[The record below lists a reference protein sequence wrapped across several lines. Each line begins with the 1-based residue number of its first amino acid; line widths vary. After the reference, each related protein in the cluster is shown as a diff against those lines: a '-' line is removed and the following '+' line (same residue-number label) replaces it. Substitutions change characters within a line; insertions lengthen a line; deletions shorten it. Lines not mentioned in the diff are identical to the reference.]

1 MIAYPLASP
10 AKVQE
15 ALDVLGTGRLT
26 SRKVPLLTQ
35 LVIATA
41 NGVPQ
46 PPSLAPVLMAFA
58 SAELGT
64 YIANLD
70 WTASNRT
77 GSAGFAYQ
85 IWVSLDGGSYS
96 LLDSVG
102 PSTLSYVHDASPTGG
117 TYSYYIKPINDV
129 GEGPSSNAASVVLP
143 GESEAP
149 VLTGPSEVSS
159 EDPTALLEWN
169 AIPGATLYSV
179 QRSPDN
185 ATWTQIYTPTGTSQ
199 SVTLSFSPS
208 YYRVI
213 PFAGVFEG
221 LPSNS
226 ISITIVI
233 PPAPESYLRPD
244 GISTYLRPD
253 GTSIYLRP

>member
-35 LVIATA
+35 LLIATA

-46 PPSLAPVLMAFA
+46 PPSVAPVLVV
-58 SAELGT
+58 SADLGS
-64 YIANLD
+64 YVANLE

-85 IWVSLDGGSYS
+85 IWVDVDGGGYS
-96 LLDSVG
+96 LLTSVG
-102 PSTLSYVHDASPTGG
+102 PGTLSYNHDASPTAG
-117 TYSYYIKPINDV
+117 TYSYYIKPINDA

-213 PFAGVFEG
+213 PFAGTFEG

-226 ISITIVI
+226 LEIFIVS
-233 PPAPESYLRPD
+233 PPPVDNTYLRP
-244 GISTYLRPD
+244 GGLTTYLRPD
-253 GTSIYLRP
+253 GTSLYLRP

>member
-1 MIAYPLASP
+1 MNLLSYIFRAVQIAPYQG
-10 AKVQE
+10 V
-15 ALDVLGTGRLT
+15 GTLT
-26 SRKVPLLTQ
+26 
-35 LVIATA
+35 
-41 NGVPQ
+41 
-46 PPSLAPVLMAFA
+46 PPTVAPVLTVDAD
-58 SAELGT
+58 LGS
-64 YIANLD
+64 YIANLE
-70 WTASNRT
+70 WTPSNKT
-77 GSAGFAYQ
+77 SSPGFGYNLYGAVFPEMPVFLQPISGS
-85 IWVSLDGGSYS
+85 SL
-96 LLDSVG
+96 
-102 PSTLSYVHDASPTGG
+102 STTFDASESPGLWTFFI
-117 TYSYYIKPINDV
+117 TPFNDA
-129 GEGPSSNAASVVLP
+129 GEGPSSNEASITLP

-149 VLTGPSEVSS
+149 VLTGPSSVESGS
-159 EDPTALLEWN
+159 PTALLEWN

-179 QRSPDN
+179 ERSPDDS
-185 ATWTQIYTPTGTSQ
+185 TWTQIYTPTGTSQ

-213 PFAGVFEG
+213 PFAGTFEG

>member
-1 MIAYPLASP
+1 MIAYPLAST
-10 AKVQE
+10 AKLQE
-15 ALDVLGTGRLT
+15 ALEVLDTSRLT

-46 PPSLAPVLMAFA
+46 PPSVTPVLTV
-58 SAELGT
+58 SADLGS
-64 YIANLD
+64 YVANLD

-102 PSTLSYVHDASPTGG
+102 PSTLSYAHDASPTGG

-213 PFAGVFEG
+213 PFAGTFEG

>member
-1 MIAYPLASP
+1 MTVYPLAST
-10 AKVQE
+10 AKIQE
-15 ALDVLGTGRLT
+15 ALEVLGTSRLT

-64 YIANLD
+64 YIADLD

-102 PSTLSYVHDASPTGG
+102 PSTLSYSHDASPTGG

-149 VLTGPSEVSS
+149 VLTGPS
-159 EDPTALLEWN
+159 TALTDVEFTLAWTSV
-169 AIPGATLYSV
+169 PGADSYEVDKSDNGGVSWTTISTTSALTL
-179 QRSPDN
+179 
-185 ATWTQIYTPTGTSQ
+185 G
-199 SVTLSFSPS
+199 VTELVADT
-208 YYRVI
+208 YDYRVT
-213 PFAGVFEG
+213 PFAGAFQG
-221 LPSNS
+221 ITSN
-226 ISITIVI
+226 IVSV
-233 PPAPESYLRPD
+233 AVGAASVYLRPGGVD
-244 GISTYLRPD
+244 SYLRPD
-253 GTSIYLRP
+253 GTSTYFRP

>member
-1 MIAYPLASP
+1 MTAYPLAST

-15 ALDVLGTGRLT
+15 ALEVLGTSRLT

-41 NGVPQ
+41 NGIPQ
-46 PPSLAPVLMAFA
+46 PPSFAPVLVV
-58 SAELGT
+58 SADFGS

-77 GSAGFAYQ
+77 ASAGFAYQ
-85 IWVSLDGGSYS
+85 IWVSLDGGDYA
-96 LLDSVG
+96 LAASVG
-102 PSTLSYVHDASPTGG
+102 PSTLSYAYDAAPTDGAYG
-117 TYSYYIKPINDV
+117 FYIKPINDA

-169 AIPGATLYSV
+169 AIPGATVYSV
-179 QRSPDN
+179 QQSPDN
-185 ATWTQIYTPTGTSQ
+185 SLWTPIFTPTGTSQ
-199 SVTLSFSPS
+199 SVVVTLSPT
-208 YYRVI
+208 YYRVV
-213 PFAGVFEG
+213 PYAGIIAG
-221 LPSNS
+221 TPSNS
-226 ISITIVI
+226 LEVVIVT
-233 PPAPESYLRPD
+233 PPPVTNTYLRP
-244 GISTYLRPD
+244 GGLTTYLRPD
-253 GTSIYLRP
+253 GTSLYLRP